1 MRFAYSLKQKVKI
14 AVLLFFIMTCSILIR
29 ILEDKSV
36 KNMNE
41 SFISL
46 YNDRLVPAMDL
57 YHIVE
62 NLYARRDMIENVLYS
77 NAQAY
82 QIDLRGN
89 LARYNHNIDSLMNK
103 YEKTYLVQQE
113 KVQLEDLKKSL
124 SAIITMEQRLVGNIY
139 ANQATAAL
147 ELYESKGKKLFSSGT
162 VQLTRLIDTQ
172 KQVGNEIIT
181 HTERIISGSK
191 IYSNLQLALAILIG
205 ILIVGILFTSNVV
218 NIRNDKYNLN

>member
-1 MRFAYSLKQKVKI
+1 MRFAYSIQQKVKI

-62 NLYARRDMIENVLYS
+62 NLYARRNIIESVLYT
-77 NAQAY
+77 NVQAH
-82 QIDLRGN
+82 QLDLRGN
-89 LARYNHNIDSLMNK
+89 LARYNRNIDSLVNK

-113 KVQLEDLKKSL
+113 KVQLQDLKKNLKS
-124 SAIITMEQRLVGNIY
+124 IMTMEQRLVNHVY
-139 ANQATAAL
+139 NNQSAVALNDYERQGKAMFSNATN
-147 ELYESKGKKLFSSGT
+147 Y
-162 VQLTRLIDTQ
+162 LTKLIDTQ

-181 HTERIISGSK
+181 DTERIVSGSK

-218 NIRNDKYNLN
+218 NIRNDKFNLN

>member
-1 MRFAYSLKQKVKI
+1 MRFAYSIKQKAKI
-14 AVLLFFIMTCSILIR
+14 AVLLFFIMTCSVLIR

-41 SFISL
+41 SFITL

-62 NLYARRDMIENVLYS
+62 NLYARRNIIESVLYS
-77 NAQAY
+77 NAAANELGLKQ
-82 QIDLRGN
+82 N
-89 LARYNHNIDSLMNK
+89 LSRYNHNIDSLLQK

-113 KVQLEDLKKSL
+113 KVQLQDLKQNLSL
-124 SAIITMEQRLVGNIY
+124 ILRMEQDLVSNIY
-139 ANQATAAL
+139 NNEVAAAL
-147 ELYESKGKKLFSSGT
+147 TLYESQGKRMFSSAT
-162 VQLTRLIDTQ
+162 MHLTKLIDTQ
-172 KQVGNEIIT
+172 KQVGNEIIEQ
-181 HTERIISGSK
+181 TEKIVSGTK

-205 ILIVGILFTSNVV
+205 ILIVSILFTSNVV

>member
-1 MRFAYSLKQKVKI
+1 
-14 AVLLFFIMTCSILIR
+14 MTCSILIR

-62 NLYARRDMIENVLYS
+62 NLYARRNIIESVLYTK
-77 NAQAY
+77 AEAY
-82 QIDLRGN
+82 QLDLRGN
-89 LARYNHNIDSLMNK
+89 LARYNRNIDSLVNK

-113 KVQLEDLKKSL
+113 KVQLQDLKNNLKDIM
-124 SAIITMEQRLVGNIY
+124 AMEQRLVSDIY
-139 ANQATAAL
+139 NNQTPAAL
-147 ELYESKGKKLFSSGT
+147 NRYERQGKAMFSNASNY
-162 VQLTRLIDTQ
+162 LTKLIDTQ

-181 HTERIISGSK
+181 DTERIVSGSK

>member
-1 MRFAYSLKQKVKI
+1 
-14 AVLLFFIMTCSILIR
+14 MTCSILIR

-62 NLYARRDMIENVLYS
+62 NLYARRNIIESVLYTK
-77 NAQAY
+77 AEAY
-82 QIDLRGN
+82 QLDLRGN
-89 LARYNHNIDSLMNK
+89 LVRYNRNIDSLVNK

-113 KVQLEDLKKSL
+113 KVQLQDLKKNL
-124 SAIITMEQRLVGNIY
+124 KDIMAMEQRLVSDIY
-139 ANQATAAL
+139 NNQTPAAINR
-147 ELYESKGKKLFSSGT
+147 YERQGKAMFSNASNY
-162 VQLTRLIDTQ
+162 LTKLIDTQ

-181 HTERIISGSK
+181 DTERIVSGSK

>member
-1 MRFAYSLKQKVKI
+1 MRFAYSVKQKVKI
-14 AVLLFFIMTCSILIR
+14 AVLLFFIMTCSVLIR

-41 SFISL
+41 SFITL
-46 YNDRLVPAMDL
+46 YNDRLIPAMDL

-62 NLYARRDMIENVLYS
+62 NLYARRNIIESVLYS
-77 NAQAY
+77 NAVA
-82 QIDLRGN
+82 DELGLKHN
-89 LARYNHNIDSLMNK
+89 LSRYNHNIDSLLQK

-113 KVQLEDLKKSL
+113 KVQLQDLKQNL
-124 SAIITMEQRLVGNIY
+124 SSILRMEQDLVSNIY
-139 ANQATAAL
+139 NNQAAAAL
-147 ELYESKGKKLFSSGT
+147 RLYEGRGKRMFSSAT
-162 VQLTRLIDTQ
+162 MHLTKLIDTQ
-172 KQVGNEIIT
+172 KQVGNEIIDQ
-181 HTERIISGSK
+181 TEKIVSGTK

>member
-1 MRFAYSLKQKVKI
+1 MRFAYSIKQKVKI

-46 YNDRLVPAMDL
+46 YNDRLIPAMDL
-57 YHIVE
+57 YHIVD
-62 NLYARRDMIENVLYS
+62 NLYARRSTLENVLYANGS
-77 NAQAY
+77 AEAIGLQSRTG
-82 QIDLRGN
+82 Q
-89 LARYNHNIDSLMNK
+89 YNHNIDSLLKK

-113 KVQLEDLKKSL
+113 KVHLHDLKRDLQLALAVEKDVL
-124 SAIITMEQRLVGNIY
+124 YYIY
-139 ANQATAAL
+139 NNETAAGRS
-147 ELYESKGKKLFSSGT
+147 LYELKGKDLFSKAAT
-162 VQLTRLIDTQ
+162 QLTRLIDTQ

-181 HTERIISGSK
+181 HTERIVSGTK
-191 IYSNLQLALAILIG
+191 IYGNLQLALAILIG

-218 NIRNDKYNLN
+218 NIRNDKFNLN

>member
-1 MRFAYSLKQKVKI
+1 MRFAYSLKQKAKI
-14 AVLLFFIMTCSILIR
+14 AVLLFFIMTCSVLIR

-41 SFISL
+41 SFITL
-46 YNDRLVPAMDL
+46 YNDRLIPAMDL

-62 NLYARRDMIENVLYS
+62 NLYARRNSIENVLYS
-77 NAQAY
+77 KAPAT
-82 QIDLRGN
+82 DRGLRQN
-89 LARYNHNIDSLMNK
+89 LSRFTHNIDSLVNK

-113 KVQLEDLKKSL
+113 KVQLQDLKQNLKGIL
-124 SAIITMEQRLVGNIY
+124 RMEQELVAQIY
-139 ANQATAAL
+139 NNQGASAL
-147 ELYESKGKKLFSSGT
+147 QLYETQGKDLFSGANAH
-162 VQLTRLIDTQ
+162 LTKLIDTQ
-172 KQVGNEIIT
+172 KQVGNELIE
-181 HTERIISGSK
+181 HTERIVSGTK

>member
-1 MRFAYSLKQKVKI
+1 
-14 AVLLFFIMTCSILIR
+14 
-29 ILEDKSV
+29 
-36 KNMNE
+36 MNE

-62 NLYARRDMIENVLYS
+62 NLYARRNIIESVLYTK
-77 NAQAY
+77 AEAY
-82 QIDLRGN
+82 QLDLHGN
-89 LARYNHNIDSLMNK
+89 LVRYNRNIDSLVNK

-113 KVQLEDLKKSL
+113 KVQLQDLKKNL
-124 SAIITMEQRLVGNIY
+124 KDIMAMEQRLVSDIY
-139 ANQATAAL
+139 NNQTPAAIN
-147 ELYESKGKKLFSSGT
+147 LYERQGKAMFSNASNY
-162 VQLTRLIDTQ
+162 LTKLIDTQ

-181 HTERIISGSK
+181 DTERIVSGSK

-205 ILIVGILFTSNVV
+205 ILIVGILFTSKVV

>member
-1 MRFAYSLKQKVKI
+1 
-14 AVLLFFIMTCSILIR
+14 
-29 ILEDKSV
+29 
-36 KNMNE
+36 
-41 SFISL
+41 
-46 YNDRLVPAMDL
+46 
-57 YHIVE
+57 
-62 NLYARRDMIENVLYS
+62 
-77 NAQAY
+77 
-82 QIDLRGN
+82 
-89 LARYNHNIDSLMNK
+89 
-103 YEKTYLVQQE
+103 
-113 KVQLEDLKKSL
+113 
-124 SAIITMEQRLVGNIY
+124 MEQRLVGNIY

>member
-1 MRFAYSLKQKVKI
+1 MRFAYSVKQKVKI
-14 AVLLFFIMTCSILIR
+14 AVLLFFIMTCSVLIR

-41 SFISL
+41 SFITL
-46 YNDRLVPAMDL
+46 YNDRLIPAMDL

-62 NLYARRDMIENVLYS
+62 NLYARRNIIESVLYS
-77 NAQAY
+77 NAVA
-82 QIDLRGN
+82 DELGLKHN
-89 LARYNHNIDSLMNK
+89 LSRYNHNIDSLLQK

-113 KVQLEDLKKSL
+113 KVQLQDLKQNL
-124 SAIITMEQRLVGNIY
+124 SSILRMEQDLVSNIY
-139 ANQATAAL
+139 NNQAAASL
-147 ELYESKGKKLFSSGT
+147 RLYEDRGKRMFSSAT
-162 VQLTRLIDTQ
+162 MHLTKLIDTQ
-172 KQVGNEIIT
+172 KQVGNEIIEQ
-181 HTERIISGSK
+181 TEKIVSGTK

>member
-1 MRFAYSLKQKVKI
+1 M
-14 AVLLFFIMTCSILIR
+14 LLFFIMTCSVLIR

-41 SFISL
+41 SFITL

-62 NLYARRDMIENVLYS
+62 NLYARRNIIESVLYS
-77 NAQAY
+77 NAAANELGLKQ
-82 QIDLRGN
+82 N
-89 LARYNHNIDSLMNK
+89 LSRYNHNIDSLLQK

-113 KVQLEDLKKSL
+113 KVQLQDLKQNLSL
-124 SAIITMEQRLVGNIY
+124 ILRMEQDLVSNIY
-139 ANQATAAL
+139 NNQAAAAL
-147 ELYESKGKKLFSSGT
+147 ALYERQGKRMFSSAT
-162 VQLTRLIDTQ
+162 MHLTKLIDTQ
-172 KQVGNEIIT
+172 KQVGNEIIEQ
-181 HTERIISGSK
+181 TEKIVSGTK

-205 ILIVGILFTSNVV
+205 ILIVSILFTSNVV

>member
-1 MRFAYSLKQKVKI
+1 
-14 AVLLFFIMTCSILIR
+14 MTCSILIR

-62 NLYARRDMIENVLYS
+62 NLYARRNIIESVLYTK
-77 NAQAY
+77 AEAY
-82 QIDLRGN
+82 QLDLRGN
-89 LARYNHNIDSLMNK
+89 LARYNRNIDSLVNK

-113 KVQLEDLKKSL
+113 KVQLQDLKKNL
-124 SAIITMEQRLVGNIY
+124 KDIMAMEQRLVSDIY
-139 ANQATAAL
+139 NNQTPAAL
-147 ELYESKGKKLFSSGT
+147 NRYERQGKAMFSNASNY
-162 VQLTRLIDTQ
+162 LTKLIDTQ

-181 HTERIISGSK
+181 DTERIVSGSK

>member
-1 MRFAYSLKQKVKI
+1 MRFAYSIKQKVKI

-62 NLYARRDMIENVLYS
+62 NLYARRNIIESVLYT
-77 NAQAY
+77 NAQPD
-82 QIDLRGN
+82 QLDLRGN
-89 LARYNHNIDSLMNK
+89 LSKYNRNIDSLVNK

-113 KVQLEDLKKSL
+113 KVQLLDLKKNL
-124 SAIITMEQRLVGNIY
+124 KDILMMEQKLVNY
-139 ANQATAAL
+139 TYNNQSQVALTNYERRGKAMFSNATN
-147 ELYESKGKKLFSSGT
+147 Y
-162 VQLTRLIDTQ
+162 LTKLIDTQ

-181 HTERIISGSK
+181 DTERIVSGSK

-218 NIRNDKYNLN
+218 NIRNENFNLN

>member
-14 AVLLFFIMTCSILIR
+14 AVLLFFVMTCSILIR

-41 SFISL
+41 SFVSL
-46 YNDRLVPAMDL
+46 YNDRLIPAMDL

-62 NLYARRDMIENVLYS
+62 NLYARRTMIESILYS
-77 NAQAY
+77 KAQAY
-82 QIDLRGN
+82 QLDLRGN
-89 LARYNHNIDSLMNK
+89 LARYNSNIDSLVKK

-113 KVQLEDLKKSL
+113 KVQLQDLKANL
-124 SAIITMEQRLVGNIY
+124 TATLTMEQSLVNEIY
-139 ANQATAAL
+139 QNQSAAAL
-147 ELYESKGKKLFSSGT
+147 NRYERQGKAMFNNTTSY
-162 VQLTRLIDTQ
+162 LTQLIDTQ

-181 HTERIISGSK
+181 DTERIVSGSK
-191 IYSNLQLALAILIG
+191 IYSSLQLALAILIG

-218 NIRNDKYNLN
+218 TIRNDNYNLN